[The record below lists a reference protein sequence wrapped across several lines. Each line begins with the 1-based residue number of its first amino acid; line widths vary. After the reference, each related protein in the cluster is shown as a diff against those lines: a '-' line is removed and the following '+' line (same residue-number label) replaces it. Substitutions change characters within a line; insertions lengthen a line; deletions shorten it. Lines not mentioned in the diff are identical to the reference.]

1 MTDHGKGTKSQKLRV
16 RWIRPA
22 WLEWDQAQAY
32 SSLPPYVLCEMIAN
46 RLLRTQTF
54 PAKGRLIRRESI
66 DEVLI
71 ESMIRREPVCW
82 GERRRQEQ
90 EELS

>member
-1 MTDHGKGTKSQKLRV
+1 MTDTGKGSTSQKLRI

-22 WLEWDQAQAY
+22 WLEWDQALTY
-32 SSLPPYVLCEMIAN
+32 GGLPPYVLRELIAN

-66 DEVLI
+66 DEILT
-71 ESMIRREPVCW
+71 ESVIHQQPVCW
-82 GERRRQEQ
+82 GERRRGANRQ
-90 EELS
+90 